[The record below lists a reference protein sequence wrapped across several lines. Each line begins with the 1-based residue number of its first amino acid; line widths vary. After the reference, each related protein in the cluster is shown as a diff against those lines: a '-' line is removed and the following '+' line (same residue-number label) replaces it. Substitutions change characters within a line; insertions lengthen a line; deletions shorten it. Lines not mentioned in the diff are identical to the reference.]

1 MPDTIMAAPVALPMQ
16 LRRAPILPATVNTET
31 RSVDVVFTTGAA
43 VRRRRWTGWD
53 TSVPFD
59 EILDVSDRAVDL
71 TRLNA
76 GAPALD
82 SHSVWS
88 SHSQVGVVERAWIEG
103 KEGKAT
109 IRFPREGLD
118 QAADRMFGLISDGI
132 IRNVSVG
139 YSIERV
145 KVVEPT
151 AKGEVEQRIV
161 ERWTPLEVSFV
172 TVPADPRA
180 QVRAADQASFPI
192 EIIDIRKQKEASMPE
207 NTTTVAGDVPA
218 SNETRQQSVAPPAFS
233 EPPASRMP
241 EQPAAP
247 DTEAIATRARE
258 GERDRVSTIYDLAG
272 RLNLERG
279 FAEDLV
285 KRGVTV
291 DESRR
296 LILDQVAARS
306 DETRTF
312 PHVSI
317 PLGGRDERVT
327 RRDAVANALLHRYSP
342 TLFQLDDSARQY
354 RGMSLLELARE
365 SLTNAGVNTRGL
377 SRDEVA
383 TRSLH
388 STSDFPEILSAVT
401 NKTLRQA
408 YETYPR
414 TFMLFCRQV
423 LATDFKAMNRVQLG
437 EAPQLLEVGESGEFK
452 RGTLG
457 ESKESYKVK
466 TYGRVVAI
474 TRQTLINDDLDAF
487 TRIPAMYG
495 NSIAQLE
502 SDVVWGIITANPA
515 MADGNALFHTTHKNL
530 AGTGTALA
538 VDAVGAARA
547 AMALQTGFDKKT
559 VLNIR
564 PAFLIVPAA
573 LELKAEQ
580 LVAQNLVPADSTKV
594 VPQSIRTLS
603 PISEPR
609 LDAASPTAWYLAASP
624 NQIDT
629 IEYAYLEGQQGA
641 YIETRNG
648 FDVDGVE
655 IKCRLDFGAKA
666 IDWRGLYKN
675 PGA

>member
-1 MPDTIMAAPVALPMQ
+1 MQTRRETIAPSSVDP
-16 LRRAPILPATVNTET
+16 ET
-31 RSVDVVFTTGAA
+31 RSVDVVFTTGAP

-53 TSVPFD
+53 SSVPFD
-59 EILDVSDRAVDL
+59 EILEVSERAVDL

-88 SHSQVGVVERAWIEG
+88 SFSQVGVVERAWIEG
-103 KEGKAT
+103 KEGRAT

-139 YSIERV
+139 YSIDRA
-145 KVVEPT
+145 KVVE
-151 AKGEVEQRIV
+151 AEKKGEVEKRIV

-180 QVRAADQASFPI
+180 QVRAADQASYPI
-192 EIIDIRKQKEASMPE
+192 EIIATRSNKEAFMPE
-207 NTTTVAGDVPA
+207 STTVAAGDNPA
-218 SNETRQQSVAPPAFS
+218 IVETRSA
-233 EPPASRMP
+233 
-241 EQPAAP
+241 QPVLAAAP
-247 DTEAIATRARE
+247 TSAKPDSAEGRSQPNTPAEPNAPDAETAATRARE
-258 GERDRVSTIYDLAG
+258 AERDRVSTIYDLAG

-285 KRGVTV
+285 KRGVSV
-291 DESRR
+291 DEARR
-296 LILDQVAARS
+296 LILDQVAAKS
-306 DETRTF
+306 EETRTF
-312 PHVSI
+312 PHVTV
-317 PLGGRDERVT
+317 PLGGQDERIT

-342 TLFQLDDSARQY
+342 TLFQLEDAARQY
-354 RGMSLLELARE
+354 RGMTLLELARE
-365 SLTNAGVNTRGL
+365 SLGNAGVNTRGL

-383 TRSLH
+383 TRALH

-408 YETYPR
+408 YEAYPR

-423 LATDFKAMNRVQLG
+423 LATDFKAMHRVQLG

-457 ESKESYKVK
+457 ESKESYKVR

-474 TRQTLINDDLDAF
+474 TRQVLINDDLDAF

-502 SDVVWGIITANPA
+502 SDVVWGIITVNPA
-515 MADGNALFHTTHKNL
+515 MADGTALFHANHKNL
-530 AGTGTALA
+530 AGTGAALD
-538 VDAVGAARA
+538 VTSVGAARA
-547 AMALQTGFDKKT
+547 AMAKQTGLDKKT

-564 PAFLIVPAA
+564 PAFLIVPAS

-580 LVAQNLVPADSTKV
+580 LVAQNLVPAQSGNV
-594 VPQSIRTLS
+594 VPQSIRTLA

-609 LDAASPTAWYLAASP
+609 LDAASETGWYLAASP